1 MIESLSLNDWIRIE
15 KKVRQQPRLSVQ
27 DLAAQT
33 GLALADAE
41 NVIERLL
48 EKYHC
53 RLQVT
58 AEGHII
64 YDFENFK
71 LRNIQEWKKKLQH
84 WFETFW
90 VYGQYGLRVW
100 IGLFT
105 ISYFLVSA
113 IGLTMITGQSLG
125 LENLFFEDKKE
136 KKLKSKSKKANFENI
151 FVSFWKSVTQWKKV
165 GENIVEQKETEGKKN
180 WVEAVYQFVF
190 GKNKPKNPLSEAQK
204 TAQWISQQNGILT
217 VEDVQ
222 LLTGTDRNE
231 AERLFSEVLVRFE
244 GKPEVN
250 EEGLLYGHFETL
262 LRQTQ
267 STNEKIG
274 FFYEK
279 EEPLAVI
286 TGNTEKQNQHIVGL
300 GAITLISSVIFSF
313 DVYENFFLLRWIP
326 NIWLNVFL
334 GWIPLAY
341 MIPFFSLPF
350 VRIFQQEFWINP
362 KIKQQNLERKV
373 FKAIVENEW
382 ESMSL
387 KTLIGKIFKNNR
399 ASQAKKVAEILKKWQ
414 LDFGFEIV
422 AEEKKGEIVYS
433 FAGFKTQL
441 DKIQAFRNQ
450 FDQQNFQTDI
460 VFDTNEH
467 E

>member
-1 MIESLSLNDWIRIE
+1 MIKSLGLNDWVRIE

-41 NVIERLL
+41 GVIEQLL

-58 AEGHII
+58 AEGQII
-64 YDFENFK
+64 YDFDNFR
-71 LRNIQEWKKKLQH
+71 LRDVQEWKKKLQH
-84 WFETFW
+84 WLETLW
-90 VYGQYGLRVW
+90 VYGQYGLRVL

-105 ISYFLVSA
+105 ITYFLTSA
-113 IGLTMITGQSLG
+113 IGLTLVTGQSFG
-125 LENLFFEDKKE
+125 IENLLFENKKE
-136 KKLKSKSKKANFENI
+136 KKLKKKTEKANFENI
-151 FVSFWKSVTQWKKV
+151 FVSFWKSITQWKTV

-190 GKNKPKNPLSEAQK
+190 GKNKPKNPLSQAQK

-217 VEDVQ
+217 VEEVQ
-222 LLTGTDRNE
+222 MLTGTNRNE

-262 LRQTQ
+262 LQQTQ
-267 STNEKIG
+267 STNEKVG
-274 FFYEK
+274 FFYET

-286 TGNTEKQNQHIVGL
+286 TGNNEKQNARIAGL
-300 GAITLISSVIFSF
+300 GAVTLVSSLVFTFEAYERIFLFHIS
-313 DVYENFFLLRWIP
+313 P
-326 NIWLNVFL
+326 TIWLTVLL

-341 MIPFFSLPF
+341 TVPFFLMPF
-350 VRIFQQEFWINP
+350 VRMLRQEFWTNP
-362 KIKQQNLERKV
+362 KIKQRNLERKI

-387 KTLIGKIFKNNR
+387 KTLSGKVFKNNWDW
-399 ASQAKKVAEILKKWQ
+399 QQKKVEKILKKWQ

-422 AEEKKGEIVYS
+422 AEEKKGEVVYS
-433 FAGFKTQL
+433 FAGFKAQL
-441 DKIQAFRNQ
+441 DHIQAFRNQ
-450 FDQQNFQTDI
+450 FDRQNFQTDI
-460 VFDTNEH
+460 VFDTE
-467 E
+467 EGE